1 MGDFTTRTIDGVKN
15 SSVTVVPLVCIS
27 TGLPVMA
34 AAIIQRIADRTVRFI
49 IGCYWLSVFWAKI
62 HIIPDILV
70 GGSSFF
76 AGNFVGTEKNSTFAR
91 QIRVNMELKTK

>member
-1 MGDFTTRTIDGVKN
+1 MIWSRNVIRTA
-15 SSVTVVPLVCIS
+15 SAL
-27 TGLPVMA
+27 
-34 AAIIQRIADRTVRFI
+34 F
-49 IGCYWLSVFWAKI
+49 FWAKI

-91 QIRVNMELKTK
+91 QIRINMELKTK

>member
-1 MGDFTTRTIDGVKN
+1 MKIRTT
-15 SSVTVVPLVCIS
+15 L
-27 TGLPVMA
+27 
-34 AAIIQRIADRTVRFI
+34 
-49 IGCYWLSVFWAKI
+49 

>member
-1 MGDFTTRTIDGVKN
+1 MIWARNVIRTA
-15 SSVTVVPLVCIS
+15 SAL
-27 TGLPVMA
+27 
-34 AAIIQRIADRTVRFI
+34 F
-49 IGCYWLSVFWAKI
+49 FWAKI

-91 QIRVNMELKTK
+91 QIRINMELKTK